1 MTVNRCYSLFILILV
16 FFIPGWLVSQEFN
29 GGILAGMCGSEISGD
44 RLEGPNKAG
53 IYAGGF
59 VNIYITEKSSFQ
71 MELDYIQKGSR
82 DNPDSLS
89 YESYLL
95 RLNYIELPVHYKY
108 DFRERWT
115 LETGLSYGVLISK
128 YEEVNTIEQ
137 VNAYPEF
144 KNGDLSFNIGMFYSL
159 TDRLRLNIRYSNSIR
174 AVRPHSGGQTYK
186 WNQGQ
191 YNEVLSFTLHF
202 DL

>member
-1 MTVNRCYSLFILILV
+1 MEKYRYSILIAAIFIFAPLIV
-16 FFIPGWLVSQEFN
+16 FSQEFN
-29 GGILAGMCGSEISGD
+29 GGILAGMCGTEISGD

-53 IYAGGF
+53 IYAGGY
-59 VNIYITEKSSFQ
+59 VNIYITQKSSFQ
-71 MELDYIQKGSR
+71 MELDFIQKGSR
-82 DNPDSLS
+82 KNADSLS

-95 RLNYIELPVHYKY
+95 RINYVELPVHYKY

-115 LETGLSYGVLISK
+115 LETGLSLGVLISK

-144 KNGDLSFNIGMFYSL
+144 KNRDLSFNIGMFYSL
-159 TDRLRLNIRYSNSIR
+159 TDRLRLNIRYSNSIL

-186 WNQGQ
+186 WNKGQ
-191 YNEVLSFTLHF
+191 YNEVLSFTLHY